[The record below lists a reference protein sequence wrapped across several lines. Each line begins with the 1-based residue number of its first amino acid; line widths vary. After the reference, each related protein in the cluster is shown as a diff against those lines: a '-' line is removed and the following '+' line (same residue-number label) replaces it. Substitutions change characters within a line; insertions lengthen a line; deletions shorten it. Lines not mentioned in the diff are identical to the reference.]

1 MTPNALMR
9 ALIVLIE
16 EVAPPVYDRQS
27 GNDQPISRAQ
37 WLALRERFLTLV
49 AMNMPREVA
58 DDGTSLREA

>member
-49 AMNMPREVA
+49 AMNMPREAFA
-58 DDGTSLREA
+58 DEK

>member
-1 MTPNALMR
+1 MR